1 MSKISNVPKLQCDRP
16 DSILGSGQIVE
27 SLDVITFEEFCPFVK
42 LFNAY
47 QPVVMSS
54 YGMFASIV

>member
-54 YGMFASIV
+54 